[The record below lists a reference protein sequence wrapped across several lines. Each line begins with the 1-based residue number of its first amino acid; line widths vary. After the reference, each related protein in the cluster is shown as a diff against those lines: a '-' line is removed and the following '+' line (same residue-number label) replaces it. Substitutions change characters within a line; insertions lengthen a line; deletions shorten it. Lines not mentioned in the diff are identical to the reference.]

1 MENLQILTAILF
13 ILTTALL
20 VIFFYKASNM
30 SKTGLLI
37 MLAWILLQSIISISG
52 FYQKNSTTPPRII
65 FLILPP
71 IIFIIILFASGRGR
85 QFINQLNPGMLTLL
99 HIVRI
104 PVEIV
109 LYGLFLEKEVPRL
122 MTFAGGNYDI
132 VSGLTAPLIYYFG
145 FVKKTFSRWTLL
157 IWNIICLCLLFSI
170 VFHAV
175 LSAPSAFQQYAF
187 NQPNVAILHFP
198 YTLLPAFIVPV
209 VLFSHLAG
217 IRYLYLHR
225 FGHQAYQK
233 RTVAQQ

>member
-1 MENLQILTAILF
+1 MENLQVLTAILF
-13 ILTTALL
+13 ILTIVLL
-20 VIFFYKASNM
+20 VILFYKASNK

-37 MLAWILLQSIISISG
+37 MVAWIFLQSIISISG

-71 IIFIIILFASGRGR
+71 IIFIIILFASGWGR
-85 QFINQLNPGMLTLL
+85 QFLNRLNPGMLTLL

-109 LYGLFLEKEVPRL
+109 LYSLFLDRQVPQL

-145 FVKKTFSRWTLL
+145 FVKKIFSRWTLL

-175 LSAPSAFQQYAF
+175 LSAPSAFQQLAF
-187 NQPNVAILHFP
+187 SQPNIAILHFP
-198 YTLLPAFIVPV
+198 FALLPSVIVPL
-209 VLFSHLAG
+209 VLFSHLVT
-217 IRYLYLHR
+217 IRYLIRTL
-225 FGHQAYQK
+225 AYQK
-233 RTVAQQ
+233 RTVSRGLIL